1 MDPLAH
7 TFFIEESLKVESK
20 QEVKNLN
27 CNSLKTSKK
36 KKKKKR
42 RSGKLAPIKKI
53 RIMFHIYYSLYCR
66 KTPKYQIVRDMNK
79 YYNKMWGHLTKL
91 LYK

>member
-1 MDPLAH
+1 MEPLAH

-36 KKKKKR
+36 KKKKKK
-42 RSGKLAPIKKI
+42 GEVA
-53 RIMFHIYYSLYCR
+53 
-66 KTPKYQIVRDMNK
+66 N
-79 YYNKMWGHLTKL
+79 
-91 LYK
+91 